1 MDFYKEHPMLNFENM
16 NILFVEILDKLFSEI
31 SPDMDNNFALS
42 MIKEIKNISN
52 VMNTMQNDNI
62 NNFTLKFLEMKK
74 EYIQDLQLIL
84 NNNNTNAIKPLLLE
98 YTQIL
103 QDKTKIIMDEKI
115 NGIHTSVNDIRTIN
129 TGCVVKQNEIDHK
142 INEVLKKFDSSN
154 KKGNISE
161 MVMYNLLKS
170 MYSENQLK
178 VVNTTKEMGDIL
190 LIRKDKS
197 IILIENKDY
206 TIPVIQTEVDK
217 FIRDINIQGY
227 SGIFISQNSNIAN
240 KKIFE
245 IAFYGNNIGIYLSNV
260 KYDTDIIQIAIDT
273 IDALKSKMDYQ
284 ASEDGDELYIND
296 DDMVCINNEYLLMV
310 NQKLKHIK
318 TIKEFSK
325 KLIAETETINLPTLS
340 GILIDQYGT
349 NKNTEWKCN
358 MCEYIGKNKGALSSH
373 VKKHQ
378 REQVM

>member
-1 MDFYKEHPMLNFENM
+1 MLNFENM

-103 QDKTKIIMDEKI
+103 QDKTKLIMDEKI

-240 KKIFE
+240 KKTFE

-296 DDMVCINNEYLLMV
+296 DDLVCINNEYLLMV

>member
-1 MDFYKEHPMLNFENM
+1 MLNFENM